1 MAGSGTY
8 FKFNVPPPGGG
19 GGEGVEV
26 RSPNVEGREW
36 SWKGGGEGKRE
47 ISTGAILREM
57 RLAGN

>member
-19 GGEGVEV
+19 VGVEV